1 MAKVVITLVKSP
13 IGYEKSQ
20 RDTVVA
26 LGFKRGKR
34 VVEHEA
40 TPQING
46 MINKISHLLKVEY
59 KWGLGNGTGKY
70 KNIKSS

>member
-1 MAKVVITLVKSP
+1 MAKVLITLVKSP

-59 KWGLGNGTGKY
+59 K
-70 KNIKSS
+70 

>member
-1 MAKVVITLVKSP
+1 MSKVVITLVKSP

-20 RDTVVA
+20 RATVAA
-26 LGFKRGKR
+26 LGFKKGKR
-34 VVEHEA
+34 VVEKEA

-59 KWGLGNGTGKY
+59 K
-70 KNIKSS
+70 

>member
-1 MAKVVITLVKSP
+1 MSKVVLTLIKSP

-26 LGFKRGKR
+26 LGFKKKR
-34 VVEHEA
+34 RIVEHQL

-59 KWGLGNGTGKY
+59 K
-70 KNIKSS
+70 

>member
-26 LGFKRGKR
+26 LGFKKSRR
-34 VVEHEA
+34 VVEHEP

-59 KWGLGNGTGKY
+59 K
-70 KNIKSS
+70 

>member
-1 MAKVVITLVKSP
+1 MAKVVLTLVKSS

-26 LGFKRGKR
+26 LGFKKR
-34 VVEHEA
+34 RRVIEKEL

-59 KWGLGNGTGKY
+59 K
-70 KNIKSS
+70 

>member
-1 MAKVVITLVKSP
+1 MSKVVIKLIKSP

-26 LGFKRGKR
+26 LGLKKRR
-34 VVEHEA
+34 RIVEHEA
-40 TPQING
+40 TPQIKG

-59 KWGLGNGTGKY
+59 K
-70 KNIKSS
+70 

>member
-1 MAKVVITLVKSP
+1 MSKVIIKLVKSP

-26 LGFKRGKR
+26 LGFKNRR
-34 VVEHEA
+34 RIVEHEA
-40 TPQING
+40 TPQIKG

-59 KWGLGNGTGKY
+59 K
-70 KNIKSS
+70 

>member
-1 MAKVVITLVKSP
+1 MSKVVLKLVKSP

-26 LGFKRGKR
+26 LGFKRRRR
-34 VVEHEA
+34 VVEHEV

-46 MINKISHLLKVEY
+46 MINKVKHLLKVEY
-59 KWGLGNGTGKY
+59 K
-70 KNIKSS
+70 

>member
-1 MAKVVITLVKSP
+1 MAKVVLTLVKSP

-26 LGFKRGKR
+26 LGFKKKRR
-34 VVEHEA
+34 VVEKEV

-59 KWGLGNGTGKY
+59 K
-70 KNIKSS
+70 

>member
-26 LGFKRGKR
+26 LGFKKSKR
-34 VVEHEA
+34 VVEKEA

-59 KWGLGNGTGKY
+59 K
-70 KNIKSS
+70 

>member
-26 LGFKRGKR
+26 LGVKKGRR
-34 VVEHEA
+34 VVEKEA

-59 KWGLGNGTGKY
+59 K
-70 KNIKSS
+70 

>member
-13 IGYEKSQ
+13 IGY
-20 RDTVVA
+20 
-26 LGFKRGKR
+26 
-34 VVEHEA
+34 EA

-59 KWGLGNGTGKY
+59 K
-70 KNIKSS
+70 

>member
-26 LGFKRGKR
+26 LGFKKRR

-59 KWGLGNGTGKY
+59 K
-70 KNIKSS
+70 

>member
-13 IGYEKSQ
+13 IGYEKSP
-20 RDTVVA
+20 VVA
-26 LGFKRGKR
+26 LGFKKGKR

-59 KWGLGNGTGKY
+59 K
-70 KNIKSS
+70 

>member
-1 MAKVVITLVKSP
+1 MSKVIIKLVKSP

-26 LGFKRGKR
+26 LGFKKRGR
-34 VVEHEA
+34 IVEHEA
-40 TPQING
+40 TPQIKG

-59 KWGLGNGTGKY
+59 K
-70 KNIKSS
+70 

>member
-26 LGFKRGKR
+26 LGFKR
-34 VVEHEA
+34 VY
-40 TPQING
+40 QYI
-46 MINKISHLLKVEY
+46 
-59 KWGLGNGTGKY
+59 
-70 KNIKSS
+70 

>member
-1 MAKVVITLVKSP
+1 MSKVVITLVKSP

-20 RDTVVA
+20 RNTVIA
-26 LGFKRGKR
+26 LGFKRRRR

-59 KWGLGNGTGKY
+59 K
-70 KNIKSS
+70 

>member
-1 MAKVVITLVKSP
+1 MSKVVLTLIKSP

-26 LGFKRGKR
+26 LGFKKKR
-34 VVEHEA
+34 RIVEHQL

-46 MINKISHLLKVEY
+46 MINKISHLVKVEY
-59 KWGLGNGTGKY
+59 K
-70 KNIKSS
+70 

>member
-1 MAKVVITLVKSP
+1 MSKVIIKLVKSP

-26 LGFKRGKR
+26 LGFKKR
-34 VVEHEA
+34 RRIVEYEA
-40 TPQING
+40 TPQIKG

-59 KWGLGNGTGKY
+59 K
-70 KNIKSS
+70 

>member
-1 MAKVVITLVKSP
+1 MSKVIIKLVKSP

-26 LGFKRGKR
+26 LGFKKR
-34 VVEHEA
+34 IRIVEHEA
-40 TPQING
+40 TPQIKG

-59 KWGLGNGTGKY
+59 K
-70 KNIKSS
+70 

>member
-1 MAKVVITLVKSP
+1 MAKVVLTLVKSS

-26 LGFKRGKR
+26 LGFKKR
-34 VVEHEA
+34 RRVIEKEL

-59 KWGLGNGTGKY
+59 KWGLENVTREY

>member
-1 MAKVVITLVKSP
+1 MSKVVITLVKSP
-13 IGYEKSQ
+13 LGSLKPH

-40 TPQING
+40 TPQIKG
-46 MINKISHLLKVEY
+46 MINSISHLVKVEY
-59 KWGLGNGTGKY
+59 K
-70 KNIKSS
+70 

>member
-20 RDTVVA
+20 RDTIVA
-26 LGFKRGKR
+26 LGFKKRRR

-59 KWGLGNGTGKY
+59 K
-70 KNIKSS
+70 

>member
-1 MAKVVITLVKSP
+1 MSKVVIKLIKSP

-26 LGFKRGKR
+26 LGFKKR
-34 VVEHEA
+34 RRIVEHEA
-40 TPQING
+40 TPQIKG

-59 KWGLGNGTGKY
+59 K
-70 KNIKSS
+70 